1 MQVIRLLIG
10 SSKKLFFLAA
20 ISSVLTGLFSTM
32 VIKTVHESI
41 QGNEFILI
49 DFLKRF
55 FLYWVCYGLLS
66 IVSSYSV
73 SKMTQKI
80 IHQLRIKLSN
90 SFLKAS
96 FETMEHHQKKMLP
109 ILTEDVKTIAYS
121 IDRLP
126 NVTTG
131 LASIIGILAYM
142 VWYSPFLSGAT
153 VLIFVGVFFFTKIVL
168 PFIRKYEEQS
178 RTHLNDIFDYF
189 HGLVFGI
196 KELVL
201 NKESQKRFLMDF
213 IIPSS
218 HRQNEAYLKESVVAA
233 IMNRATD
240 MILLLGIA
248 LLIIAVFSY
257 QFVTLEF
264 FGHYL
269 TLVLFTLAP
278 LSTAAGFL
286 SGLKRL
292 DVALEQINIVGLE
305 LKPDGDYNEG
315 LAPLEIVNDSKS
327 VISLSSMEHSYY
339 HTDVDQHF
347 AMGPINLEIKDS
359 EMLFIVGGN
368 GSGKTTLA
376 KLLLGLYTPLSGTV
390 SYRDQTITESNLS
403 SYRSRFSA
411 VFVDS
416 YLFEDF
422 LNVDKEYLQIHGE
435 KLIKLFKLEKK
446 VQIKN
451 HKFTTKNL
459 SEGQKKRLALIISI
473 LENKEIYLFD
483 EWAANQDPLFKEI
496 FYKEIL
502 PMLKEMGKTQIVIT
516 HDDRYFDLAD
526 RVIKLRDGK
535 ITEMQDA

>member
-1 MQVIRLLIG
+1 MRVIRLLIG
-10 SSKKLFFLAA
+10 SSRKLFLAA
-20 ISSVLTGLFSTM
+20 ALTSVLTGLFSTL

-41 QGNEFILI
+41 QGEEFHLSL
-49 DFLKRF
+49 FLQKFGF
-55 FLYWVCYGLLS
+55 FWVMYGALS
-66 IVSSYSV
+66 VISSYSI
-73 SKMTQKI
+73 SKLTQKI

-90 SFLKAS
+90 SFLRAS
-96 FETMEHHQKKMLP
+96 FETMEHNQKKMLP

-142 VWYSPFLSGAT
+142 IWYSPFLSGAT
-153 VLIFVGVFFFTKIVL
+153 VLIFVSVFLFTKVVL
-168 PFIRKYEEQS
+168 PYIRKYEEQS
-178 RTHLNDIFDYF
+178 RTHLTDIFDYF

-201 NKESQKRFLMDF
+201 NKESQKRFLKDF

-218 HRQNEAYLKESVVAA
+218 HKQNEAYLKESVAAA

-248 LLIIAVFSY
+248 GLIIAVFKF

-278 LSTAAGFL
+278 LSTAAGFF

-292 DVALEQINIVGLE
+292 DVALEQIDKVGLE
-305 LKPDGDYNEG
+305 LKPDHEFNEG
-315 LAPLEIVNDSKS
+315 LQALEEPAENKN
-327 VISLSSMEHSYY
+327 VISLDHMKHSYY
-339 HTDVDQHF
+339 HTDIDQHF
-347 AMGPINLEIKDS
+347 AMGPIDLSIKQG

-376 KLLLGLYTPLSGTV
+376 KLLLGLYTPLSGKIR
-390 SYRDQTITESNLS
+390 YRGQEINEDNLS
-403 SYRSRFSA
+403 SYRSKFSA

-422 LNVDKEYLQIHGE
+422 LNVDKDYLVEHGE
-435 KLIKLFKLEKK
+435 KLIKLFKLENK
-446 VQIKN
+446 VKIKG

-473 LENKEIYLFD
+473 LENKDIYLFD
-483 EWAANQDPLFKEI
+483 EWAANQDPLFKEV

-502 PMLKEMGKTQIVIT
+502 PLLQSMGKTQIVIT

-535 ITEMQDA
+535 ISDLKT

>member
-1 MQVIRLLIG
+1 MRVIRLLLG
-10 SSKKLFFLAA
+10 SSKKLFLVAA
-20 ISSVLTGLFSTM
+20 FTSVLTGFFSTL

-41 QGNEFILI
+41 QGDEFVLNS
-49 DFLKRF
+49 FLQKFIF
-55 FLYWVCYGLLS
+55 FWVMYGLLS
-66 IVSSYSV
+66 VISSYAI
-73 SKMTQKI
+73 SKLTQKI
-80 IHQLRIKLSN
+80 IHQLRVKLSN
-90 SFLKAS
+90 SFLRAT
-96 FETMEHHQKKMLP
+96 FETMEHNQKKMLP

-153 VLIFVGVFFFTKIVL
+153 VLIFVLVFLFTKVVL
-168 PFIRKYEEQS
+168 PYVRKYEDQS
-178 RTHLNDIFDYF
+178 RTHLTDIFDYF

-201 NKESQKRFLMDF
+201 NKESQKRFLKDF

-218 HRQNEAYLKESVVAA
+218 QRQNHAYLKESVASA
-233 IMNRATD
+233 IMNRSTD

-248 LLIIAVFSY
+248 GLIIAVFKLE
-257 QFVTLEF
+257 FVTLEF

-278 LSTAAGFL
+278 LSTAAGFF

-292 DVALEQINIVGLE
+292 DVALEQIDKVGLE
-305 LKPDGDYNEG
+305 LKPDDEFNEG
-315 LAPLEIVNDSKS
+315 MQVLEEPEDNNK
-327 VISLSSMEHSYY
+327 VISLDQMKHSYY
-339 HTDVDQHF
+339 HTDIDQHF
-347 AMGPINLEIKDS
+347 AMGPIDLSITKG

-376 KLLLGLYTPLSGTV
+376 KLLLGLYRPLSGKV
-390 SYRDQTITESNLS
+390 SYRGQEITEDNLS
-403 SYRSRFSA
+403 TYRSKFSA

-422 LNVDKEYLQIHGE
+422 LNVDKEYLAEHGE
-435 KLIKLFKLEKK
+435 MLLKMFKLENK
-446 VQIKN
+446 VKIKD
-451 HKFTTKNL
+451 HKFSTKNL

-473 LENKEIYLFD
+473 LENKDIYLFD

-496 FYKEIL
+496 FYTEIL
-502 PMLKEMGKTQIVIT
+502 PFLQKMGKTQIVIT
-516 HDDRYFDLAD
+516 HDDKYFDLAD
-526 RVIKLRDGK
+526 RVLKLSDGQ
-535 ITEMQDA
+535 ISNQ

>member
-1 MQVIRLLIG
+1 MRVIRLLLG
-10 SSKKLFFLAA
+10 SSKKLFLLAA
-20 ISSVLTGLFSTM
+20 LTSVLTGFFSTL
-32 VIKTVHESI
+32 VIKTIHESI
-41 QGNEFILI
+41 QGAEFVLVSFIQK
-49 DFLKRF
+49 FVF
-55 FLYWVCYGLLS
+55 FWVMYGILS
-66 IVSSYSV
+66 IISSYAI
-73 SKMTQKI
+73 SKLTQKI

-90 SFLKAS
+90 SFLRAT
-96 FETMEHHQKKMLP
+96 FETMEHNQKKMLP

-131 LASIIGILAYM
+131 LATVIGILVYM

-153 VLIFVGVFFFTKIVL
+153 VLIFVMVFLFTKIVL
-168 PFIRKYEEQS
+168 PYVRKYEDQS
-178 RTHLNDIFDYF
+178 RTHLTDIFDYF

-201 NKESQKRFLMDF
+201 NKESQKRFLKDF

-218 HRQNEAYLKESVVAA
+218 QKQNHAYLKESVASA
-233 IMNRATD
+233 LMNRSTD

-248 LLIIAVFSY
+248 CLIVAVFKTG
-257 QFVTLEF
+257 FVTLEF

-269 TLVLFTLAP
+269 TLVLLTLAP
-278 LSTAAGFL
+278 LSTAIGFF

-292 DVALEQINIVGLE
+292 EVALEQIDKVGLE
-305 LKPDGDYNEG
+305 LKPDNEYNEG
-315 LAPLEIVNDSKS
+315 MQVLEEPESNKD
-327 VISLSSMEHSYY
+327 VISLDQMKHSYY
-339 HTDVDQHF
+339 HTDIDQHF
-347 AMGPINLEIKDS
+347 AMGPIDLKIKAG

-376 KLLLGLYTPLSGTV
+376 KLLLGLYQPLSGKI
-390 SYRDQTITESNLS
+390 SYRGQEITENNIST
-403 SYRSRFSA
+403 YRSKFSA

-422 LNVDKEYLQIHGE
+422 LNVDKAYLAEHGE
-435 KLIKLFKLEKK
+435 KLIKMFKLENK
-446 VQIKN
+446 VKIKN

-473 LENKEIYLFD
+473 LENKDIYLFD

-496 FYKEIL
+496 FYTEIL
-502 PMLKEMGKTQIVIT
+502 PFLQSLGKTQIVIT
-516 HDDRYFDLAD
+516 HDDKYFDLSD
-526 RVIKLRDGK
+526 RVLKLSDGQ
-535 ITEMQDA
+535 ITDR

>member
-1 MQVIRLLIG
+1 MQVIRLLLG
-10 SSKKLFFLAA
+10 SSKKLFLIAA
-20 ISSVLTGLFSTM
+20 FTSVLTGLFSTM
-32 VIKTVHESI
+32 VIKTIHESI
-41 QGNEFILI
+41 QGEEFQLNLFIQK
-49 DFLKRF
+49 FAF
-55 FLYWVCYGLLS
+55 FWIMYGTLS
-66 IVSSYSV
+66 VISSYAV
-73 SKMTQKI
+73 SKLTQKI

-90 SFLKAS
+90 SFLKAT
-96 FETMEHHQKKMLP
+96 FETMEHNQKKMLP
-109 ILTEDVKTIAYS
+109 ILTEDIKTIAYS

-142 VWYSPFLSGAT
+142 VWYSPLLSGAT
-153 VLIFVGVFFFTKIVL
+153 VLIFVMVFLFTKVL
-168 PFIRKYEEQS
+168 LPYIRKYEGQS

-201 NKESQKRFLMDF
+201 NKESQKRFLKDF

-218 HRQNEAYLKESVVAA
+218 HKQNQAYLKESVAAA

-248 LLIIAVFSY
+248 GLIIAVFKL

-278 LSTAAGFL
+278 LSTAAGFF

-292 DVALEQINIVGLE
+292 DVALEQITKVGLE
-305 LKPDGDYNEG
+305 LKPDSEFNEG
-315 LAPLEIVNDSKS
+315 MQPLDEPENNKQ
-327 VISLSSMEHSYY
+327 VIKLEQMKHSYY
-339 HTDVDQHF
+339 HTDIDQHF
-347 AMGPINLEIKDS
+347 AMGPIDLSINKG

-376 KLLLGLYTPLSGTV
+376 KLLLGLYSPLSGKV
-390 SYRDQTITESNLS
+390 YYRGQEITEDNLS
-403 SYRSRFSA
+403 TYRSKFSA

-422 LNVDKEYLQIHGE
+422 LNVDKEYLAEHGE
-435 KLIKLFKLEKK
+435 NLIKMFNLENK
-446 VQIKN
+446 VKIKN

-473 LENKEIYLFD
+473 LENKDIYLFD
-483 EWAANQDPLFKEI
+483 EWAANQDPLFKDI
-496 FYKEIL
+496 FYTQIL
-502 PMLKEMGKTQIVIT
+502 PFIQKMGKTQIVIT

-535 ITEMQDA
+535 ISDYRAQ

>member
-1 MQVIRLLIG
+1 MRVIKLLIG
-10 SSKKLFFLAA
+10 SSKKLFLLAA
-20 ISSVLTGLFSTM
+20 LTSVLTGLFSTL

-41 QGNEFILI
+41 QGDDFSLIPFLQKFFAFWIL
-49 DFLKRF
+49 
-55 FLYWVCYGLLS
+55 YGLLS
-66 IVSSYSV
+66 VISSYSI
-73 SKMTQKI
+73 SKLTQKI

-90 SFLKAS
+90 SFLRAS
-96 FETMEHHQKKMLP
+96 FETMEHNQKKMLP

-142 VWYSPFLSGAT
+142 IWYSPFLSGAT
-153 VLIFVGVFFFTKIVL
+153 VLIFVFVFLFTKVL
-168 PFIRKYEEQS
+168 LPHIRKYEDQS

-201 NKESQKRFLMDF
+201 NKESQKRFLKDF

-218 HRQNEAYLKESVVAA
+218 HKQNQAYLKESVAAA

-248 LLIIAVFSY
+248 GLIVAVFTY

-278 LSTAAGFL
+278 LSTAAGFF

-292 DVALEQINIVGLE
+292 DVALEQIDKVGLE
-305 LKPDGDYNEG
+305 LKPDHEFNEG
-315 LAPLEIVNDSKS
+315 MQPLNEPEKNTK
-327 VISLSSMEHSYY
+327 VIELEQMRHSYY
-339 HTDVDQHF
+339 HTDIDQHF
-347 AMGPINLEIKDS
+347 AMGPIDLAIEKG
-359 EMLFIVGGN
+359 EMLFVVGGN

-376 KLLLGLYTPLSGTV
+376 KLLLGLYTPLSGKV
-390 SYRDQTITESNLS
+390 FYRGQEITENNLS

-422 LNVDKEYLQIHGE
+422 LNVDKEYLAEHGE
-435 KLIKLFKLEKK
+435 KLIKMFKLENK
-446 VQIKN
+446 VKIKN

-473 LENKEIYLFD
+473 LENKDIYLFD

-496 FYKEIL
+496 FYTEIL
-502 PMLKEMGKTQIVIT
+502 PFLQKMGKTQIVIT
-516 HDDRYFDLAD
+516 HDDKYFDLAD
-526 RVIKLRDGK
+526 RVLKLRDGQ
-535 ITEMQDA
+535 ITNR

>member
-1 MQVIRLLIG
+1 MRVIRLLLG
-10 SSKKLFFLAA
+10 SSRKLFLAA
-20 ISSVLTGLFSTM
+20 AFTSVLTGLFSTL

-41 QGNEFILI
+41 QGDEFDLKI
-49 DFLKRF
+49 FLQKFLF
-55 FLYWVCYGLLS
+55 FWVMYGLLS
-66 IVSSYSV
+66 VVSSYSV

-96 FETMEHHQKKMLP
+96 FETMEHNQNKMLP

-153 VLIFVGVFFFTKIVL
+153 VLIFVFVFLFTKVLL

-178 RTHLNDIFDYF
+178 RTHLTDIFDYF

-201 NKESQKRFLMDF
+201 NKESQKRFLKDF

-218 HRQNEAYLKESVVAA
+218 QKQNEAYLKESVAAA

-248 LLIIAVFSY
+248 GLIIAVFKF

-278 LSTAAGFL
+278 LSTAAGFF

-292 DVALEQINIVGLE
+292 DVALEQINKVGLE
-305 LKPDGDYNEG
+305 LKPDKDFNEG
-315 LAPLEIVNDSKS
+315 LQPLNEPENNKDVVK
-327 VISLSSMEHSYY
+327 LEQMKHSYY
-339 HTDVDQHF
+339 HTDIDQHF
-347 AMGPINLEIKDS
+347 AMGPIDLSIKKG

-376 KLLLGLYTPLSGTV
+376 KLLLGLYTPLSGKV
-390 SYRDQTITESNLS
+390 YYRGQEITEDNLS
-403 SYRSRFSA
+403 TYRSKFSA

-422 LNVDKEYLQIHGE
+422 LNVDKAYLAEHGE
-435 KLIKLFKLEKK
+435 MLIKLFKLENK
-446 VQIKN
+446 VKIKN

-473 LENKEIYLFD
+473 LENKDIYLFD
-483 EWAANQDPLFKEI
+483 EWAANQDPLFKDI
-496 FYKEIL
+496 FYTEIL
-502 PMLKEMGKTQIVIT
+502 PLIQKMGKTQIVIT

-535 ITEMQDA
+535 ISEFRS